1 MEQFTVEEFQRDFDA
16 LFERVENGESFKI
29 IAEDGKAVI
38 ITRAIYDVTNS
49 EKDWRDFW
57 YNEETI
63 RDI

>member
-38 ITRAIYDVTNS
+38 ITRAIYDVTKS

-63 RDI
+63 CDI

>member
-49 EKDWRDFW
+49 E
-57 YNEETI
+57 
-63 RDI
+63 

>member
-29 IAEDGKAVI
+29 IAEDRKAVI
-38 ITRAIYDVTNS
+38 IPRAIYDVTNS

-63 RDI
+63 CDI

>member
-16 LFERVENGESFKI
+16 LFERVENGETFKI

-49 EKDWRDFW
+49 KSDWHDFW
-57 YNEETI
+57 HNEESVC
-63 RDI
+63 DI

>member
-38 ITRAIYDVTNS
+38 ITRVIYDATDS
-49 EKDWRDFW
+49 KEDWRDFW
-57 YNEETI
+57 FNEHSLC
-63 RDI
+63 DI

>member
-38 ITRAIYDVTNS
+38 ITRAIYDVTTS

-63 RDI
+63 CDI